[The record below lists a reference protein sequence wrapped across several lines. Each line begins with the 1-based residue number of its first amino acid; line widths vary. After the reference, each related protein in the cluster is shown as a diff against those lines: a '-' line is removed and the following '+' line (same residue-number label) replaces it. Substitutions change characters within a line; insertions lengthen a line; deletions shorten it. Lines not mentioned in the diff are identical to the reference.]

1 MYNSMTIM
9 KRTVISIFVLLISIT
24 SIYAQQF
31 KPNSIVRA
39 KRSSYKIDTIKFDN
53 KNIHVENS
61 NNRYSNK
68 PSTQGADFTFEKV
81 NKSGTYNAF
90 KQVFSDDRLKQLANE
105 RILLIFNV
113 SLEGKIQEVEFTL
126 NKNTLITIPELEAL
140 EGALK
145 SNVSFKFKTQELRK
159 GSDFVSIGQTIP
171 FSRVLDK
178 TLIGL

>member
-1 MYNSMTIM
+1 M
-9 KRTVISIFVLLISIT
+9 KRTVTSIFVLLFTIT

-31 KPNSIVRA
+31 KPSSIVRA
-39 KRSSYKIDTIKFDN
+39 KHSSYKIDTIKFDK
-53 KNIHVENS
+53 KNIHIENS
-61 NNRYSNK
+61 TNKYSNK
-68 PSTQGADFTFEKV
+68 PSRQGADFTFEKV

-90 KQVFSDDRLKQLANE
+90 KEVFSDSRLKQLANE
-105 RILLIFNV
+105 RILIIFNV
-113 SLEGKIQEVEFTL
+113 SLEGKIQEIEFTV

-145 SNVSFKFKTQELRK
+145 ANVSFKFKTEELRK
-159 GSDFVSIGQTIP
+159 GSDFVSIGQAIP